1 MGILAVKNIQISHF
15 RSHKFSNID
24 LDDGPIVFCGLN
36 GVGKTNILEAISLF
50 SPGRGLRRSTAM
62 ELRRFPENLGWKI
75 SATLR
80 NQNNSHEV
88 SISSHET
95 LSRLVEIDGK
105 KTTQLNL
112 GQIVRMLWITPFM
125 DRIWLDGANERRRF
139 LDRLVLSVD
148 NLHGQNSLIYNKA
161 MKQRNRLL
169 KDNINDE
176 VWLGV
181 LEDQMAISGYK
192 IDLARQLALQR
203 IVEFQKSFQS
213 GFPIANLEL
222 VNTKFDSL
230 DQFRTALE
238 KNRSADF
245 RAGRSL
251 IGPHK
256 SDLLAIFEN
265 KGIEAKYCST
275 GEQKALMI
283 SIVLASARIQKAEL
297 FAPPILLLDE
307 VSAHLDSSRRSLLYN
322 EICSLE
328 AQVLFTGTDLSIFDD
343 LKERAQCFSVD
354 VSSNE
359 TILEDI

>member
-1 MGILAVKNIQISHF
+1 MGRLFIKNIQISHF

-24 LDDGPIVFCGLN
+24 LAEGPIVLCGLN

-50 SPGRGLRRSTAM
+50 SPGRGLRRSTAL
-62 ELRRFPENLGWKI
+62 ELRRFPENLGWKV
-75 SATLR
+75 SAKILKL
-80 NQNNSHEV
+80 NNVHEV
-88 SISSHET
+88 SISSQET
-95 LSRLVEIDGK
+95 LSRLVEIDGD

-112 GQIVRMLWITPFM
+112 GNIVRMLWITPFM
-125 DRIWLDGANERRRF
+125 DRLWLDGATERRRF

-148 NLHGQNSLIYNKA
+148 NSHGKNSLIYNKA
-161 MKQRNRLL
+161 MKQRNRLI

-203 IVEFQKSFQS
+203 IVEFQKSFES
-213 GFPIANLEL
+213 GFPVANLKL
-222 VNTKFDSL
+222 LNANLGSV
-230 DQFRTALE
+230 DQFRIALE
-238 KNRSADF
+238 KNRPADF

-256 SDLLAIFEN
+256 TDLIAIFEN

-283 SIVLASARIQKAEL
+283 SIVLASARIQKADL
-297 FAPPILLLDE
+297 STPPILLLDE
-307 VSAHLDSSRRSLLYN
+307 VSAHLDSSRRSLLYE
-322 EICSLE
+322 EICSLG
-328 AQVLFTGTDLSIFDD
+328 AQVLFTGTDLNIFDD

-359 TILEDI
+359 TILVDI